1 MNIKNIILGIII
13 SVIFVM
19 FCAYGVNLLYDA
31 PEYDNYCDDRPYI
44 VDKNLTQQE
53 INEKN
58 QYYKECQEEYEL
70 KNENYSK
77 NLFIISLVFSLII
90 ITISTFVINV
100 SSVSGGLMLGSLFF
114 IIYGTGRYWR
124 YMNDWI
130 RFILLGVVLI
140 ILIYLGFRIA
150 KKK

>member
-1 MNIKNIILGIII
+1 
-13 SVIFVM
+13 M